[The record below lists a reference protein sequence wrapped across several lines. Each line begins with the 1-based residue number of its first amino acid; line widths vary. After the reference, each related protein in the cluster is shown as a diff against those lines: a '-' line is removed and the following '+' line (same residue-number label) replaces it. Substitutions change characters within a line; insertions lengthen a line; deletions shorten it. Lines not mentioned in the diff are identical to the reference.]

1 MEELTRTK
9 PQLSFVKLK
18 DISEFQVLDSRGYK
32 WKNWD
37 GEKYVTSDTY
47 EKGFQ
52 KKYSFVT
59 DKGILEISTAQLG
72 QMLEGVFEQ
81 GKSNVINKRFSVKTN
96 GQTGKEIRYFI
107 NPVRDQQETDN
118 FETYINQYS

>member
-59 DKGILEISTAQLG
+59 DIGILEISTAQLG

-81 GKSNVINKRFSVKTN
+81 GKSNVINKRFYVKTN